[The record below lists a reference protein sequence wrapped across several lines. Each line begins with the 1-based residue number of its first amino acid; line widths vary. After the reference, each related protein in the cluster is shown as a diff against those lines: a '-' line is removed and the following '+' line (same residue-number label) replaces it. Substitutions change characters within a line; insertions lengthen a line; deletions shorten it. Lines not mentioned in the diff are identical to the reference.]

1 MGLSEILLLFAGG
14 VLAGMIN
21 VMAGGAG
28 FMTFPLLL
36 AAGLSE
42 IEANASN
49 YVALL
54 PANVVGTYVYRGELK
69 GVCKHLALRLGLAAV
84 GAVVGS
90 TILIY
95 TGQAAFQKIIPWLLL
110 VATVSFGV
118 GPWLKARLERNFAFD
133 AGRWLWLSFVLE
145 FLVYVYGGY
154 FGLGMSFVMFTIY
167 TIFSHMNIHQ
177 ANAVRNITFS
187 LMTLISIAIFASGG
201 LIRWVPSL
209 IMMTGAVSGG
219 YAAASFARRM
229 PAHMIRR
236 GLLLW
241 AICLTGLAFWKYL

>member
-1 MGLSEILLLFAGG
+1 LFAGG

-36 AAGLSE
+36 AAGLTE

-54 PANVVGTYVYRGELK
+54 PANLVGTYVYRGELT
-69 GVCKHLALRLGLAAV
+69 GVRKHLVLRLGLAAV

-110 VATVSFGV
+110 VATVSFGL
-118 GPWLKARLERNFAFD
+118 GPWLKARLEHNFAFD

-187 LMTLISIAIFASGG
+187 LMTMISIVIFARGG

-209 IMMTGAVSGG
+209 VMMVGAVSGG
-219 YAAASFARRM
+219 YVAVSFARRL
-229 PAHMIRR
+229 PAHVIRR
-236 GLLLW
+236 GLLFW
-241 AICLTGLAFWKYL
+241 AVCLTAVAFWKYL

>member
-1 MGLSEILLLFAGG
+1 VGLSEILLLFVGG

-54 PANVVGTYVYRGELK
+54 PANLVGTYVYRGELA
-69 GVCKHLALRLGLAAV
+69 GVRKHLAFRLALSAV

-95 TGQAAFQKIIPWLLL
+95 TGQAAFRRIIPWLLL
-110 VATVSFGV
+110 VATVSFGL
-118 GPWLKARLERNFAFD
+118 GPWLKARLERDFAFD

-167 TIFSHMNIHQ
+167 TIFSLMNIHQ

-187 LMTLISIAIFASGG
+187 LMTMISIAIFARGG

-209 IMMTGAVSGG
+209 VMMAGAVSGG
-219 YAAASFARRM
+219 YVAVSFARRLS
-229 PAHMIRR
+229 AHVIRR
-236 GLLLW
+236 GLLFW
-241 AICLTGLAFWKYL
+241 AIALTGLAFWKYL